1 MIAPVD
7 MITSVRCR
15 NRCFDSPGYAGLNDQ
30 RPSIPIRSAAQDLA
44 APHQPA
50 VVGTIVRERSGGQGG
65 LTKALTAFFAALAG
79 SAVLGIAAGLIWAAV
94 APRAVLEEIARGEA
108 ELVNAESSA
117 FIAADGWFC
126 LIAAVGGLI
135 TGILGYWLLVRRA
148 GWPATAGLVLGAVA
162 AALLAMWV
170 GENIG
175 LGTYNHLLASSPNGT
190 FFNASLAL
198 GAKSALAFWPLL
210 TSAVILL
217 AETGTRR
224 SDQAAGRRVR
234 RDLGPDGPL

>member
-1 MIAPVD
+1 
-7 MITSVRCR
+7 
-15 NRCFDSPGYAGLNDQ
+15 
-30 RPSIPIRSAAQDLA
+30 LA
-44 APHQPA
+44 AL
-50 VVGTIVRERSGGQGG
+50 V
-65 LTKALTAFFAALAG
+65 G
-79 SAVLGIAAGLIWAAV
+79 SAVLGIAAGLVWAAV
-94 APRAVLEEIARGEA
+94 APRAVLEEIAHGEA

-126 LIAAVGGLI
+126 LVVAAGGLI
-135 TGILGYWLLVRRA
+135 TGLLGYLLLVRRA

-198 GAKSALAFWPLL
+198 GAKSALAFWCLL

-224 SDQAAGRRVR
+224 SDQGAGRRAR
-234 RDLGPDGPL
+234 GNLGPDGPL